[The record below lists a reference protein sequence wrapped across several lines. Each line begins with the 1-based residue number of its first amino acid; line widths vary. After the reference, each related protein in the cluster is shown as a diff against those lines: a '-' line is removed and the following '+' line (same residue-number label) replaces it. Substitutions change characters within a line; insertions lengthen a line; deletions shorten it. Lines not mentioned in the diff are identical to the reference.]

1 MFCLSACKEDV
12 DQYKIW
18 HMYDITQQNNLTEN
32 QVDGEALLCITERC
46 LETLIPVMGHKRLEI
61 KDQVLDNKKQR
72 EKNKQKWLEIER
84 KRKSDHE
91 QVRPAKMVG

>member
-18 HMYDITQQNNLTEN
+18 LMYDITQHLTEN

-46 LETLIPVMGHKRLEI
+46 LETLLPVMGHKRLE
-61 KDQVLDNKKQR
+61 VLDNKKQR

-84 KRKSDHE
+84 KRKSDYE

>member
-1 MFCLSACKEDV
+1 
-12 DQYKIW
+12 
-18 HMYDITQQNNLTEN
+18 
-32 QVDGEALLCITERC
+32 
-46 LETLIPVMGHKRLEI
+46 MGHKRLEI

>member
-1 MFCLSACKEDV
+1 
-12 DQYKIW
+12 
-18 HMYDITQQNNLTEN
+18 MYDITQQNNLTEN

-72 EKNKQKWLEIER
+72 QKNKQK
-84 KRKSDHE
+84 
-91 QVRPAKMVG
+91 